1 MIKSRYLVWI
11 VVGLVLFAFVLS
23 LISFGRNPQ
32 TTQNSSTNRSTNRS
46 AAPSTTENIPTN
58 KSEPPMAPRSIG
70 TFATP
75 DVSKN
80 TWDLPADA
88 DKTKN
93 PVAAT
98 EESIAQGKE
107 LFMTKEKGN
116 CIFCHGETGS
126 GNKANLPRL
135 RRVPADLS
143 DSDRMPKLSD
153 GEIFWKMT
161 RGIPGIMP
169 SRETELTEEERWQV
183 VNFVRTLAV
192 KKSPA
197 N

>member
-1 MIKSRYLVWI
+1 MFKSRYLVWI
-11 VVGLVLFAFVLS
+11 VVALVLFAFVLS
-23 LISFGRNPQ
+23 LISFGRTPQ
-32 TTQNSSTNRSTNRS
+32 TTQNSSTNKSTNRA
-46 AAPSTTENIPTN
+46 AAPSSAESSPTN
-58 KSEPPMAPRSIG
+58 KSEPPSAPRSIG
-70 TFATP
+70 TFANP
-75 DVSKN
+75 DFSKN
-80 TWDLPADA
+80 TWELPADA

-126 GNKANLPRL
+126 GNKENLPRL

-143 DSDRMPKLSD
+143 DTDRMPKLSD

-161 RGIPGIMP
+161 KGIPGIMP
-169 SRETELTEEERWQV
+169 SREKQLTEAERWQV

-192 KKSPA
+192 EKSPP